1 MVEMKLVISVPKTG
15 RAYQVTLD
23 ESKCR
28 VLIGKKIGDIVP
40 GDPLGFPGYEFE
52 IRGGTDKDGF
62 PMRPDIHGGV
72 RRRVLLSGP
81 PGFHPK
87 RKGERRKK
95 TVRGNTITEDIVQVN
110 VKVIK
115 EGPKP
120 IEELV
125 GATKEKEEGEE

>member
-1 MVEMKLVISVPKTG
+1 MVEMKLVISIPRTG

-23 ESKCR
+23 EKKCR

-72 RRRVLLSGP
+72 RKRVLLSGP

-95 TVRGNTITEDIVQVN
+95 MVRGNTITEDIVQVN
-110 VKVIK
+110 VKVVK

-120 IEELV
+120 IEEIL
-125 GATKEKEEGEE
+125 GISEKKEEGE